1 MKYLLLLIFNTFLTV
16 FVMAQSPTQVNYQG
30 IARNSAGNV
39 LTNENIDLRLSI
51 HSGSASGPILY
62 QETRALKTDRFGMF
76 VVAIGS
82 PGATVVVN
90 TLSSINWSIG
100 GDKFLQVELLPKN
113 GNSFIDMGAAQ
124 LLSVPY
130 AFFAESAHPIG
141 TARGDLT
148 GVYPNP
154 IIANGVIYTSKL
166 ADSAVTTPKIKDGSI
181 TLAKL
186 APGVMTGGSSGPASG
201 DLSGTYP
208 NPSIATNTIS
218 TDKIVDQAV
227 TTSKIA
233 DRSLTLAKFTLIPA
247 GGDLT
252 GIYPFPTIASGVV
265 ATSKLA
271 DSAVTTPKIK
281 NGSITFAKL
290 APEIMMGGL
299 TPAGPAGGDLAGT
312 FPSPNVIKLKGT
324 AISSVAPLVGQVLKF
339 NGTQWSP
346 AMDSASAFSIPY
358 SSVANSVSNLFSTT
372 NQGSGTA
379 IEGINSSVST
389 NAVGILGK
397 ISSATPGITS
407 AAVRGMNNGTG
418 ADGYGIWGS
427 HEGSG
432 SGVYGSSLSGIGVNG
447 FSPSGYGLFA
457 SSTSGTGIFAT
468 SNDGI
473 AALFD
478 ISNSNSFNDAL
489 FASNSG
495 YGNGITAIST
505 WANGVLAIGNDA
517 AGTGLLGINNAGGE
531 GILGYTISDYAS
543 AVVGRN
549 DGTYAGVRGL
559 NTANNG
565 IGVLAI
571 ANSNGATN
579 GTALVAELEGSDI
592 GNTAVFKADNSNVAR
607 IDNTG
612 KGFFNGGTQMGGAD
626 IAEFFDVEG
635 NHAEY
640 EPGDVLIISQ
650 TSDRKVEKSS
660 SAYSTLVAGVY
671 ATKPGVLLTEKN
683 AEQNSLGEMVPMGV
697 IGVLPTKVCLEGG
710 VIMRGDLLVT
720 SSTKG
725 VAMKADPKKVQ
736 VGQSLGKA
744 LQSYTEKGIGKI
756 NVLVSVK

>member
-90 TLSSINWSIG
+90 TLSGINWSIG

-271 DSAVTTPKIK
+271 DSAVTTSKIK
-281 NGSITFAKL
+281 NGSITL
-290 APEIMMGGL
+290 A
-299 TPAGPAGGDLAGT
+299 
-312 FPSPNVIKLKGT
+312 
-324 AISSVAPLVGQVLKF
+324 
-339 NGTQWSP
+339 
-346 AMDSASAFSIPY
+346 ASILPM
-358 SSVANSVSNLFSTT
+358 
-372 NQGSGTA
+372 
-379 IEGINSSVST
+379 SSVSQSKE
-389 NAVGILGK
+389 V
-397 ISSATPGITS
+397 SMVAT
-407 AAVRGMNNGTG
+407 V
-418 ADGYGIWGS
+418 
-427 HEGSG
+427 
-432 SGVYGSSLSGIGVNG
+432 V
-447 FSPSGYGLFA
+447 FA
-457 SSTSGTGIFAT
+457 SSSFPQINIVGRFPLKFGLYIRAFPTQL
-468 SNDGI
+468 N
-473 AALFD
+473 ALTT
-478 ISNSNSFNDAL
+478 
-489 FASNSG
+489 FAS
-495 YGNGITAIST
+495 GNC
-505 WANGVLAIGNDA
+505 
-517 AGTGLLGINNAGGE
+517 
-531 GILGYTISDYAS
+531 
-543 AVVGRN
+543 
-549 DGTYAGVRGL
+549 
-559 NTANNG
+559 
-565 IGVLAI
+565 
-571 ANSNGATN
+571 
-579 GTALVAELEGSDI
+579 
-592 GNTAVFKADNSNVAR
+592 F
-607 IDNTG
+607 
-612 KGFFNGGTQMGGAD
+612 
-626 IAEFFDVEG
+626 
-635 NHAEY
+635 
-640 EPGDVLIISQ
+640 
-650 TSDRKVEKSS
+650 
-660 SAYSTLVAGVY
+660 
-671 ATKPGVLLTEKN
+671 
-683 AEQNSLGEMVPMGV
+683 
-697 IGVLPTKVCLEGG
+697 
-710 VIMRGDLLVT
+710 
-720 SSTKG
+720 
-725 VAMKADPKKVQ
+725 
-736 VGQSLGKA
+736 
-744 LQSYTEKGIGKI
+744 
-756 NVLVSVK
+756 